1 MEAVYG
7 VCNLKKVVIEDFT
20 WNIIFEQTL
29 EKGNGARNVVDK
41 RILGRSTNDQKEL
54 RSQCIPGMF
63 EEQQGG
69 CCSYAIY
76 RTLNFTLRDEK
87 P

>member
-54 RSQCIPGMF
+54 
-63 EEQQGG
+63 
-69 CCSYAIY
+69 
-76 RTLNFTLRDEK
+76 
-87 P
+87 